1 MKGAFETYV
10 IFLFGMMFVLMG
22 MNFTQLILFQNNA
35 RLYAENILSIIE
47 HQNRYDLDVESLIQ
61 QSPVRCLICS
71 HTITYD
77 LTRYHIEVTYPF
89 KLVLFNIDRIA
100 TIELFSRPLD

>member
-10 IFLFGMMFVLMG
+10 VFLFGMMFVLMG
-22 MNFTQLILFQNNA
+22 MNFTQLILSQNNA

-47 HQNRYDLDVESLIQ
+47 HQNRYDADVETLIQ
-61 QSPVRCLICS
+61 QSSVRCQICTY
-71 HTITYD
+71 TITYD

-89 KLVLFNIDRIA
+89 KLVLFNIDKLA
-100 TIELFSRPLD
+100 LIELFSRPLD